1 MNVLFQDMTRESL
14 VQLLSQ
20 NTEKLTHFFI
30 SQDFGDEYLK
40 CKAATQ
46 EIQDLLNKKPST
58 DNPDGF
64 SIKSSH

>member
-1 MNVLFQDMTRESL
+1 

-46 EIQDLLNKKPST
+46 EIQDFLNKKPST